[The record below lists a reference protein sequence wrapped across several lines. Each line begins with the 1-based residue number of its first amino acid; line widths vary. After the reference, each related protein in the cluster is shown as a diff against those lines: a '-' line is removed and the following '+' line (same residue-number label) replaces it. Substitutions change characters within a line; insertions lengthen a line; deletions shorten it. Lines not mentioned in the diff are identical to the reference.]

1 MRRNI
6 FITLQSFAEY
16 SDVPLLLLKNAGVS
30 IRLNT
35 RKHRLNQSEIIELGE
50 DSDGIIAGVEPY
62 DKMVFN
68 KLLRLKCIS
77 RCGVGIDGI
86 DLKEAERRGIA
97 ILNTPDVVVQPVA
110 EMTIAMIF
118 NLLRLLTYHTNLL
131 KSGEWRKRAGHLLKG
146 RKVGVVGLGRIGK
159 RVAEIL
165 GSLNAYVY
173 GCDLKVD
180 SEWLAGNNIKILSIS
195 ELLCEVDVLCLHVS
209 ASTDNTF
216 FLGKKE
222 MAQLKKG
229 AIIINTSRGQ
239 ILDEGALYES
249 LVSGHLGGAA
259 LDVFGEE
266 PYSGQ
271 LVELDNVVLT
281 PHIST
286 LTKESR
292 IEMETQAV
300 ENILEYFDVPYE
312 CPPLLNMN
320 QK

>member
-1 MRRNI
+1 
-6 FITLQSFAEY
+6 
-16 SDVPLLLLKNAGVS
+16 
-30 IRLNT
+30 
-35 RKHRLNQSEIIELGE
+35 
-50 DSDGIIAGVEPY
+50 
-62 DKMVFN
+62 
-68 KLLRLKCIS
+68 
-77 RCGVGIDGI
+77 
-86 DLKEAERRGIA
+86 
-97 ILNTPDVVVQPVA
+97 
-110 EMTIAMIF
+110 
-118 NLLRLLTYHTNLL
+118 
-131 KSGEWRKRAGHLLKG
+131 
-146 RKVGVVGLGRIGK
+146 
-159 RVAEIL
+159 
-165 GSLNAYVY
+165 
-173 GCDLKVD
+173 
-180 SEWLAGNNIKILSIS
+180 
-195 ELLCEVDVLCLHVS
+195 
-209 ASTDNTF
+209 
-216 FLGKKE
+216 